1 MGDLATYNLS
11 DFILFSGS
19 TYYRQFEI
27 YNQAIWP
34 LHMVAVLFACFVIY
48 ATWKKPASA
57 TRVIAAVLMIS
68 WLWVAYA
75 FLYKRFYQIHVVANW
90 YAFVFVIQ
98 AFMIGWYGLLND
110 RFVTTRANTCS
121 QKAGLLLIMAA
132 IFIYPLLAS
141 ITGRAWQQFE
151 MFALAPDPTAV
162 GTLGS
167 LLLYRA
173 NKALLIIPATWLLI
187 SYVTQSVM

>member
-1 MGDLATYNLS
+1 MGDLATYILS
-11 DFILFSGS
+11 DFILFSSS

-75 FLYKRFYQIHVVANW
+75 FLYQRFYQIHVV
-90 YAFVFVIQ
+90 VRHRGPIVERLVPEVCIVELRVMTTLGHQISVIS
-98 AFMIGWYGLLND
+98 LLDDPTVIYDND
-110 RFVTTRANTCS
+110 AVSVLDRRQPMGDDDGGPVAHDGVQSFLDLHL
-121 QKAGLLLIMAA
+121 GEGID
-132 IFIYPLLAS
+132 
-141 ITGRAWQQFE
+141 TGR
-151 MFALAPDPTAV
+151 
-162 GTLGS
+162 
-167 LLLYRA
+167 R
-173 NKALLIIPATWLLI
+173 LIQDKDCRIL
-187 SYVTQSVM
+187 